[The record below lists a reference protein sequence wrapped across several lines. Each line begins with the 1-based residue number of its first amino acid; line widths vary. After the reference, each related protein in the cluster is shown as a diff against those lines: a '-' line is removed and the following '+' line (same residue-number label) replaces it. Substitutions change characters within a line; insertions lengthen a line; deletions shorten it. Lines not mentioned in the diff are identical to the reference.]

1 MRRILSLLFAALL
14 SAAPAG
20 GLAQTPTGT
29 KAPTKA
35 PTKAATKAPST
46 APARTSTTSTATTR
60 SSTARP
66 TVAAAAKR
74 PAPRATSR
82 SATARATLRA
92 ATPTSTPD
100 LREHLASLVREAARS
115 GQWGVMV
122 VSLTRGDTLY
132 AHNADELLLPASTM
146 KLYTSAIALER
157 FGPAHQFRTEVLR
170 SGAVGEGGVVRGDL
184 ILKGNGDPSLVPRYV
199 EWNRGAKPLDSLAD
213 LVARAGITRVTGD
226 IIGDA
231 SAFDGERVPA
241 GWRTRYLQA
250 SYAARVSALSYNENL
265 AHITVRPS
273 TRGAQVAFAQPVSG
287 LSLRSTVTI
296 RPNSRSASIR
306 VWQDTLTQQ
315 FKVSGWIGARSV
327 VRTYQVVVEQ
337 PEQYV
342 AAAFRAALEAR
353 GVTVEGRVRGG
364 EAAAGATRVTAW
376 ASPPLAQLV
385 AKMNG
390 ESNNHFAEL
399 LFRNAARVGGA
410 VGSAHI
416 ANESLRTFMTDRV
429 GAGAGAV
436 YAADGS
442 GLSTLDRVTPRSMV
456 MLLGYSAQAPWAQV
470 LQASLPVAG
479 RTETLRSRMRYTA
492 AQGNLRA
499 KTGTTGEVTSLGG
512 YVTAKNGEKLAFS
525 FIYNGRELWRARAAI
540 DAMGVTLANF
550 SR

>member
-1 MRRILSLLFAALL
+1 MRRPFVLLTAMLLAA
-14 SAAPAG
+14 SPAG
-20 GLAQTPTGT
+20 GLAQASGTPKKKPPVT
-29 KAPTKA
+29 KPAPRSAPTR
-35 PTKAATKAPST
+35 AALRAT
-46 APARTSTTSTATTR
+46 APATAFDLHTDLST
-60 SSTARP
+60 
-66 TVAAAAKR
+66 
-74 PAPRATSR
+74 
-82 SATARATLRA
+82 
-92 ATPTSTPD
+92 
-100 LREHLASLVREAARS
+100 LVRNSTNS
-115 GQWGVMV
+115 GRWGVVV
-122 VSLTRGDTLY
+122 VSLSRGDTLY
-132 AHNADELLLPASTM
+132 ATNPDELLLPASTM
-146 KLYTSAIALER
+146 KLYTAAIALER

-170 SGAVGEGGVVRGDL
+170 DAIVHEDGVVNGNLVLR
-184 ILKGNGDPSLVPRYV
+184 GNGDPSLVPRYSD
-199 EWNRGAKPLDSLAD
+199 WNRGARPLDSLAD
-213 LVARAGITRVTGD
+213 LVVSAGIRRVNGD
-226 IIGDA
+226 IVGDA
-231 SAFDGERVPA
+231 SAFDTERVPA

-250 SYAARVSALSYNENL
+250 SYAARVSALSYNQNL

-287 LSLRSTVTI
+287 LSLRSTVTV

-315 FKVSGWIGARSV
+315 FRVSGWVGARSA

-337 PEQYV
+337 PEQWV

-353 GVTVEGRVRGG
+353 GVTVTGRVRSGP
-364 EAAAGATRVTAW
+364 AADNAVPVTAW

-399 LFRNAARVGGA
+399 LFRNAARQDGA

-416 ANESLRTFMTDRV
+416 ANESLRTFLSDRV
-429 GAGAGAV
+429 GVTPGSV

-456 MLLGYSAQAPWAQV
+456 QLLGYSAAAPWGEV
-470 LQASLPVAG
+470 LKGSLPVAG
-479 RTETLRSRMRYTA
+479 RTETLRTRMRATP

-499 KTGTTGEVTSLGG
+499 KTGTTNEVTSLGG
-512 YVTAKNGEKLAFS
+512 YVTAKNGEELAFA

-540 DAMGVTLANF
+540 DAMGATLASF

>member
-1 MRRILSLLFAALL
+1 MRRPLVLLISALL
-14 SAAPAG
+14 AAAPVAG
-20 GLAQTPTGT
+20 VAQSSTGT
-29 KAPTKA
+29 KAPTRT
-35 PTKAATKAPST
+35 PTKAPAATPSKAP
-46 APARTSTTSTATTR
+46 
-60 SSTARP
+60 ARP
-66 TVAAAAKR
+66 TVARPPVASTAKR
-74 PAPRATSR
+74 PAPRTTPSRATTARTSLKPATTT
-82 SATARATLRA
+82 SATGLR
-92 ATPTSTPD
+92 D
-100 LREHLASLVREAARS
+100 HLASLLDGATRS

-122 VSLTRGDTLY
+122 ISLSRGDTLFSR
-132 AHNADELLLPASTM
+132 NADALLLPASTM

-170 SGAVGEGGVVRGDL
+170 SGAMDDGGVVRGDL
-184 ILKGNGDPSLVPRYV
+184 ILKGNGDPSLVPRYSD
-199 EWNRGAKPLDSLAD
+199 WSIGARPLDSLAD
-213 LVARAGITRVTGD
+213 LVARAGIKRVTGD

-273 TRGAQVAFAQPVSG
+273 PRGAQVAFAQPVSG
-287 LSLRSTVTI
+287 LTLRSTVTI
-296 RPNSRSASIR
+296 RPDSRSASIR

-315 FKVSGWIGARSV
+315 YKVSGWIGSRSV

-342 AAAFRAALEAR
+342 AAAFRAALESR
-353 GVTVEGRVRGG
+353 GITVQGRVRGG
-364 EAAAGATRVTAW
+364 EAAEGAQRVTAW

-399 LFRNAARVGGA
+399 LFRNASRVDGA

-416 ANESLRTFMTDRV
+416 ANESLRTFLTDRV
-429 GAGAGAV
+429 GVDAGAV

-456 MLLGYSAQAPWAQV
+456 LLLGYTAAAPWGQV
-470 LQASLPVAG
+470 LRASLPVAG
-479 RTETLRSRMRYTA
+479 RTETLRSRMRYTP

-512 YVTAKNGEKLAFS
+512 YVTAKDGEELAFS
-525 FIYNGRELWRARAAI
+525 IIYNGRELWRARAAI
-540 DAMGVTLANF
+540 DAMGVTLASF